1 MASRPSVSWPN
12 GGTRGHRA
20 ARAQVLRED
29 GWLCRMREFRDGEYI
44 HPRMDPAARLRAT
57 VVVSPNCTG
66 DAVSQLQAHHLL
78 GRRVT
83 GDDPAWMLTACK
95 SCNQATGDP
104 TDGEPEPTVVRAW

>member
-29 GWLCRMREFRDGEYI
+29 GWLCRAREFQAGEYI
-44 HPRMDPAARLRAT
+44 HPRMHPSVRLRANVT
-57 VVVSPNCTG
+57 VSPECTDG
-66 DAVSQLQAHHLL
+66 DVEQLQAHHLL

-83 GDDPAWMLTACK
+83 GDDPAWMITLCKAC
-95 SCNQATGDP
+95 NVATGDP
-104 TDGEPEPTVVRAW
+104 TDGEPEPTVVTAW